1 MVPSLYALVRTK
13 TSKQK
18 ACLQEQSRIGI
29 FIWNTEAGFPR
40 GSARNAAIQNWKQ
53 KIQRTWNK
61 RKTILNLAANRKN
74 KAIIK
79 VYFWKIKT
87 ERNQIIYDLFLQFM
101 RRNLESKRSPKRNPK
116 SNLDWRHIPSWVLRY
131 DESRVYQPTRTLQS
145 LESRTRLRVIKRKA
159 TRHEN
164 YHEQKRPAAYR
175 TCEKHLG
182 IICKSKEVRQ

>member
-1 MVPSLYALVRTK
+1 MAPSLYASVRTK
-13 TSKQK
+13 TSQQK

-79 VYFWKIKT
+79 VCFWKIKT
-87 ERNQIIYDLFLQFM
+87 ERTTSYMTYSCNSCSETWNRKEVQKEIQ
-101 RRNLESKRSPKRNPK
+101 
-116 SNLDWRHIPSWVLRY
+116 
-131 DESRVYQPTRTLQS
+131 
-145 LESRTRLRVIKRKA
+145 KA
-159 TRHEN
+159 TWTGAIF
-164 YHEQKRPAAYR
+164 RPECYNTMKASFISCPELFKAWKAEHGF
-175 TCEKHLG
+175 T
-182 IICKSKEVRQ
+182 

>member
-40 GSARNAAIQNWKQ
+40 GSARNVAIQNWKQ

-79 VYFWKIKT
+79 VYF
-87 ERNQIIYDLFLQFM
+87 
-101 RRNLESKRSPKRNPK
+101 
-116 SNLDWRHIPSWVLRY
+116 
-131 DESRVYQPTRTLQS
+131 
-145 LESRTRLRVIKRKA
+145 
-159 TRHEN
+159 
-164 YHEQKRPAAYR
+164 
-175 TCEKHLG
+175 
-182 IICKSKEVRQ
+182 